1 RSVFSDILS
10 LFIDISLK
18 LCYRMGVL
26 FTRTKRTNYQKESL
40 MSVEP
45 LEKVIQLWE
54 SEKISLPQA
63 IGKILLWL
71 RQIEARLRKLEATQP
86 RSDDRASDTP

>member
-1 RSVFSDILS
+1 
-10 LFIDISLK
+10 
-18 LCYRMGVL
+18 
-26 FTRTKRTNYQKESL
+26 

>member
-1 RSVFSDILS
+1 
-10 LFIDISLK
+10 
-18 LCYRMGVL
+18 
-26 FTRTKRTNYQKESL
+26 

-54 SEKISLPQA
+54 SEKISFPQA

-71 RQIEARLRKLEATQP
+71 RQIEARLRKLEAAQP
-86 RSDDRASDTP
+86 RSDDRPSDMS